1 MKKAPKEEVDEFE
14 FHKQEQIKQKE
25 KELELLRNQSQ
36 YFPEIITLLKKFK
49 KTFAAEYFSRPP
61 QEIREAFIEQYTAL
75 VLDSVSKINPE
86 LLSLSDEELR
96 RLQHVHR
103 KKELY
108 EGIPSLISKGSD
120 ALIVHGISK

>member
-1 MKKAPKEEVDEFE
+1 M
-14 FHKQEQIKQKE
+14 
-25 KELELLRNQSQ
+25 LRNQSK
-36 YFPEIITLLKKFK
+36 YFIEIIDLLKNFK
-49 KTFAAEYFSRPP
+49 KTFAAEYFSKSPD
-61 QEIREAFIEQYTAL
+61 EIRKAFVEQYTTL
-75 VLDSVSKINPE
+75 VLEPVSKINPE